1 MKKRSVSDSMARMR
15 SNKAAMVVG
24 FISLLA
30 VYLVMA
36 GMAMRISMSDEILM
50 VMGTPTPVRSFAG
63 AFSSAANLCVI
74 LLVVF
79 YAKSGFI
86 MSLVL
91 MLAQIP
97 NLMAGIFVRHI
108 FTNISGLCTSIFAII
123 TVIMIYVKNNRI
135 EKYQDKLRSQAIT
148 DTLTGIPNRF
158 ACTELIEGLIRQ
170 RGRFAVVSINL
181 NNFKNINNTMGVKT
195 GNAVLC
201 EVASRLQKA
210 SDEGH
215 SGTDEFV
222 TRQSGDE
229 FTIIIHNY
237 PNMDE
242 LLRTI
247 HYYKSVLEKKMTID
261 DCDYFLSFSMGYTEY
276 PTDARSVDEVLS
288 HAGLAMIEAKR
299 QASGARICRY
309 DPSMSDAERTLQMER
324 KIRHALE
331 NDTFFF
337 HLQPQYDV
345 DHMLIGFE
353 ALARMKDES
362 GKMISP
368 GEFIPVAEE
377 TGLIDQIDSVI
388 FRKSA
393 DFFGQLIRKTRTD
406 ITLSVNVSVKHLMKN
421 DFLDEVREILST
433 YQLPPEQIE
442 IEITESVMID
452 SVEKALECINEIK
465 KMGIKIAIDDFG
477 TGYSSLSYLNNFPA
491 DVLKIDKAFIDQM
504 NMSDSSRKYVAS
516 IISIGHIMN
525 FKVISEGVEE
535 DAQLDTLR
543 SIGCDYIQGFIW
555 GRPLPPKEAEE
566 VVMESA

>member
-1 MKKRSVSDSMARMR
+1 MKKRSVSDSMVRMR
-15 SNKAAMVVG
+15 SNKAAMVAG
-24 FISLLA
+24 FIALVA

-50 VMGTPTPVRSFAG
+50 IMGTPTPVRSFAG

-79 YAKSGFI
+79 YTKTGFI
-86 MSLVL
+86 TSLVL

-97 NLMAGIFVRHI
+97 NLMIGIFVRHT

-158 ACTELIEGLIRQ
+158 ACTELIEGLIRK

-181 NNFKNINNTMGVKT
+181 NNFKNINNTMGVRT

-201 EVASRLQKA
+201 EIASRLQKA
-210 SDEGH
+210 ADEGH

-237 PNMDE
+237 PNVKE
-242 LLRTI
+242 LLRTLQ
-247 HYYKSVLEKKMTID
+247 YYKGVLEKKMTVD
-261 DCDYFLSFSMGYTEY
+261 DCDYFLSFSMGYAEY
-276 PTDARSVDEVLS
+276 PTDAGTVDEVLS
-288 HAGLAMIEAKR
+288 HASLAMIEAKR
-299 QASGARICRY
+299 QASGARVLRY

-345 DHMLIGFE
+345 NHILIGFE

-362 GKMISP
+362 GKMVSP